1 MRATGLK
8 GGFVTVPGVAN
19 DATGA
24 FGFLA
29 AACRW
34 PDDAARHAAIRAAA
48 ARVADWEMV
57 LADGAQHRVMPMVAN
72 ALRVAQDVPED
83 IAARTAAR
91 ARRDALLAM
100 TQTAELVRIGTA
112 LTAAGVDWIT
122 IKGPALA
129 QLAYGNVGSKVSHDI
144 DLLIDPTVRVAAF
157 AALRDLG
164 YVSVDGQDQAP
175 PGSLDH
181 VLKDSG
187 WRHPERKVAVELH
200 TRLFIN
206 RALVPGLGLGSPREM
221 VAFGP
226 DRTLPTLARPEALVY
241 LAVHG
246 ASTNWHRIKW
256 IADFAALTRCSS
268 DAQLEAA
275 KTCAE
280 ALGASDIYDSALALA
295 ATLFGDSAAPPP
307 ATLSRQARRL
317 TAAGLRDLTAP
328 HERTLRGLD
337 WDRSFIVYVDKIRF
351 MPDWAYRRE
360 ELRLMLI
367 EASSYTPDAP
377 WWRRWTAP
385 VALAG
390 RFARRKLAQVVGR

>member
-1 MRATGLK
+1 MA
-8 GGFVTVPGVAN
+8 VPGHAS

-34 PDDAARHAAIRAAA
+34 PDDAARRAAIHAAA
-48 ARVADWEMV
+48 ARVTDWDSV
-57 LADGAQHRVMPMVAN
+57 LTDGAQHRVMPMVAS
-72 ALRVAQDVPED
+72 AIRVAQGVPED
-83 IAARTAAR
+83 IAARVAAR

-100 TQTAELVRIGTA
+100 TQTAELVRIGAA

-144 DLLIDPTVRVAAF
+144 DLLIDPTARVAAF

-164 YVSVDGQDQAP
+164 YVSVDGQDRAP

-206 RALVPGLGLGSPREM
+206 RALVPALGLQSPREM

-226 DRTLPTLARPEALVY
+226 DRALPTLARPDALVY

-268 DAQLEAA
+268 DAQLAA
-275 KTCAE
+275 ARACA
-280 ALGASDIYDSALALA
+280 ARVGAGDVHDSALAVA
-295 ATLFGDSAAPPP
+295 AELFGDSAVPPP

-317 TAAGLRDLTAP
+317 TAAALRDLTAP
-328 HERTLRGLD
+328 HRATLREAD
-337 WDRSFIVYVDKIRF
+337 WDRSLVVYLDKVRF

-367 EASSYTPDAP
+367 EASSYSPDAP
-377 WWRRWTAP
+377 WWRPWVAP
-385 VALAG
+385 FGLAG
-390 RFARRKLAQVVGR
+390 RFVRRKLTQAAGR

>member
-1 MRATGLK
+1 M
-8 GGFVTVPGVAN
+8 PGHAS

-34 PDDAARHAAIRAAA
+34 PDDAARRAAIRAAA
-48 ARVADWEMV
+48 ARVTDWDSV
-57 LADGAQHRVMPMVAN
+57 LTDGAQHRVMPMVAS
-72 ALRVAQDVPED
+72 AIRVAQGVPED
-83 IAARTAAR
+83 IATRVAAR

-100 TQTAELVRIGTA
+100 TQTAELVRIGA
-112 LTAAGVDWIT
+112 AFSAAGVDWIT

-144 DLLIDPTVRVAAF
+144 DLLIDPAARVAAF

-164 YVSVDGQDQAP
+164 YISIDGQDQVP
-175 PGSLDH
+175 PGALDH

-206 RALVPGLGLGSPREM
+206 RALVPALGLNSPREM

-226 DRTLPTLARPEALVY
+226 DRALPTLARPEALVY

-268 DAQLEAA
+268 EAQLAA
-275 KTCAE
+275 ARACA
-280 ALGASDIYDSALALA
+280 ARVGAGDVHDSALALA
-295 ATLFGDSAAPPP
+295 AELFGDSAVPPP
-307 ATLSRQARRL
+307 ATLSRQAQRL

-328 HERTLRGLD
+328 HERTLREVD

-385 VALAG
+385 IALAG
-390 RFARRKLAQVVGR
+390 RFARRKLAQAVGR

>member
-1 MRATGLK
+1 M
-8 GGFVTVPGVAN
+8 GGSVVVPGGVS

-34 PDDAARHAAIRAAA
+34 PDDAARRDAIQAAA
-48 ARVADWEMV
+48 TRVTDWDTV
-57 LADGAQHRVMPMVAN
+57 LADAVQHRVTPMVAS
-72 ALRVAQDVPED
+72 ALRLVPGVPED
-83 IAARTAAR
+83 IAARTATR
-91 ARRDALLAM
+91 ARSDALLAM
-100 TQTAELVRIGTA
+100 AQTAELFRIGDA

-129 QLAYGNVGSKVSHDI
+129 QLAYGNVGSKVSHDL
-144 DLLIDPTVRVAAF
+144 DLLIAPSARVAAF

-164 YVSVDGQDQAP
+164 YASVDGQDQAP

-187 WRHPERKVAVELH
+187 WWHPERKVAIELH

-206 RALVPGLGLGSPREM
+206 RALVPDLGLNSPREM

-226 DRTLPTLARPEALVY
+226 DRALPTLARPEALVY

-268 DAQLEAA
+268 DAQLAA
-275 KTCAE
+275 ARSCAD
-280 ALGASDIYDSALALA
+280 AVGAGDIYDSALALS
-295 ATLFGDSAAPPP
+295 ATLFGDSAIPPP
-307 ATLSRQARRL
+307 VSRSRQTQRL
-317 TAAGLRDLTAP
+317 AAAGLRDLTAP

-385 VALAG
+385 IALAG
-390 RFARRKLAQVVGR
+390 RFARRKLAQAVGR